1 MSLIVDSRLL
11 EQVYRIAVAAG
22 EAIMAVYQQPIA
34 VEHKADQSPLTA
46 ADRAAHQL
54 IAAALA
60 ALTPQVPLL
69 SEEGAEVPWAERSQ
83 WQQFWLVDPLDGTK
97 EFIKRNGEF
106 TVNIA
111 LIGADGAPVL
121 GVVYAPAL
129 QLGFA
134 GLVAERQAWC
144 DSNGQ
149 RRAIASRTPEL
160 PWQVV
165 GSRSHASA
173 EVVDFCQRLPAH
185 QLVAMGS
192 SLKLC
197 LVADGRADLYPRLG
211 PTMAWD
217 TAAAHAVLAAAGGE
231 VVAADSRQPLRYNPQ
246 PSLLNPHFLAAST
259 AVLAALA

>member
-1 MSLIVDSRLL
+1 MSLVIDERLL
-11 EQVYRIAVAAG
+11 EQVYAIALAAG

-34 VEHKADQSPLTA
+34 VEHKAGHSPLTA
-46 ADRAAHQL
+46 ADSAAHQL

-60 ALTPQVPLL
+60 ELTPDVPLL
-69 SEEGAEVPWAERSQ
+69 SEEGVAIPWSERRA

-111 LIGADGAPVL
+111 LIDADGAPLL

-134 GLVAERQAWC
+134 GLVAKQLAWREEQGERRPIRPRQPLA
-144 DSNGQ
+144 
-149 RRAIASRTPEL
+149 

-165 GSRSHASA
+165 GSRSHPTA
-173 EVVDFCQRLPAH
+173 EVAEFCQQLPPH
-185 QLVAMGS
+185 ELVAMGS

-217 TAAAHAVLAAAGGE
+217 TGAAHAVLAAAGGE
-231 VVAADSRQPLRYNPQ
+231 VVAAASREPLRYNRQ
-246 PSLLNPHFLAAST
+246 EALLNPYFLAAST
-259 AVLAALA
+259 PVLAALA